1 MMPLLR
7 QVFLFLVALAA
18 LAIVLM
24 MIRTADAAEL
34 NQGDRTRQIV
44 VEASAL
50 DKGADST
57 DLTAESGAAPAQTL
71 AADQPAPTV
80 SQPAAE
86 SDQDELT
93 DRQALTLAQLYALYL
108 STVHR
113 SYSTH
118 GYSYNHGYGYGYG
131 SGYTRSYDDCDD

>member
-80 SQPAAE
+80 SQTAAE

-118 GYSYNHGYGYGYG
+118 GYSYNHGYGYGY
-131 SGYTRSYDDCDD
+131 TRSYDDCDD